1 LSLHNP
7 TFGFSPRNLVSPLN
21 YDYSQ
26 SQQISLKMNCNLNIY
41 CTQFQK
47 KLNDYKNSDNNKKGI
62 FKTNINTHI
71 TINIGKEEFETLFNA
86 NVFFLMLGLYFT
98 LNSSPFM
105 GKVWLLAS
113 SPLSFVNKNIIKIII
128 HEFFIH

>member
-1 LSLHNP
+1 
-7 TFGFSPRNLVSPLN
+7 
-21 YDYSQ
+21 
-26 SQQISLKMNCNLNIY
+26 MNCNLNIY

-62 FKTNINTHI
+62 FKTNIKTHI